1 MPFTSAYSPVPVL
14 VSLPGPVISIVVIGS
29 SSRVSGGQDSVRAPR
44 RPPSAFALNLDEL
57 TEPHPPRCEPDD
69 ARQAIGDVVALHDMG
84 LDDAVLTAGVPDR
97 PATGGEQVL
106 GPLGGIAERKRH
118 EEAVPRPECDDR
130 GRVGGAGRATGMADD
145 RPQREESSAGH
156 RVADPSEE
164 A

>member
-14 VSLPGPVISIVVIGS
+14 VSVPVPVISIVVICS
-29 SSRVSGGQDSVRAPR
+29 SSRVSGGQDSVRGPR
-44 RPPSAFALNLDEL
+44 RPRSAFALNLDEL

-69 ARQAIGDVVALHDMG
+69 AREAVGDVLAVDHLWLGH
-84 LDDAVLTAGVPDR
+84 AVLAAGVPDR

-118 EEAVPRPECDDR
+118 EEAVPRPECDDG